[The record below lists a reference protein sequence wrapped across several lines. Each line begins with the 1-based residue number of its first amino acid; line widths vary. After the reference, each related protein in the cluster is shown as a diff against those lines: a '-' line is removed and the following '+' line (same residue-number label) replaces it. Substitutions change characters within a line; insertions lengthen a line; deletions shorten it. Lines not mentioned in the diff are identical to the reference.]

1 MLNPPDALVAM
12 HDKLETALR
21 LRAVNLPHPRT
32 AFLPAGASPS
42 GIELP
47 VVIKPRFGS
56 WGRHVHLCTT
66 KRSLRRCLQE
76 LRGERLVSGA
86 GRNRAGAGRAVGRD
100 LRVLVAA
107 GEVVGAIAR
116 VAADGEW
123 RTNVAL
129 GGTRHPV
136 MPGRRAR
143 SLALAAAAAVGA
155 DLVGVDLLP
164 HGRSYVVLEL
174 NGAVDFTA
182 DYALQGGD
190 VFAQALSAL
199 GAGRSPRP
207 PRALPNR
214 HQTLTA
220 PRPIRPAPVRTIDT
234 SPATKGFSAHA
245 HPRIHPGP
253 PYTCRRRLRRGP
265 TAAPRHGTRPRR
277 ALRADSGRR
286 LEHGRPVH
294 DGGRG
299 AFRATTPMSR
309 SPSASPAPAAGSS
322 ASAR

>member
-1 MLNPPDALVAM
+1 MRRGPMLSPDARARRATGAPARTHCLAERGAALLTSGQSRQDAAAGRRRARATRRPPTTLDGIEPGLWSLRRLERRGVTVLNPPDALVAM

-76 LRGERLVSGA
+76 LRGERWFQEQGAIAQELVEP
-86 GRNRAGAGRAVGRD
+86 VGRD

-107 GEVVGAIAR
+107 GEVVGAISR

-129 GGTRHPV
+129 GGTRHPA

-164 HGRSYVVLEL
+164 RGRCV
-174 NGAVDFTA
+174 
-182 DYALQGGD
+182 
-190 VFAQALSAL
+190 
-199 GAGRSPRP
+199 
-207 PRALPNR
+207 
-214 HQTLTA
+214 
-220 PRPIRPAPVRTIDT
+220 T
-234 SPATKGFSAHA
+234 SCWS
-245 HPRIHPGP
+245 
-253 PYTCRRRLRRGP
+253 
-265 TAAPRHGTRPRR
+265 
-277 ALRADSGRR
+277 
-286 LEHGRPVH
+286 
-294 DGGRG
+294 
-299 AFRATTPMSR
+299 
-309 SPSASPAPAAGSS
+309 
-322 ASAR
+322 